1 MPKENQCEK
10 IEDEEMEKDMLGKY
24 PPRKDGIT
32 ILISDKT
39 ISGKSI
45 SRVRG
50 ALLSNLGAPLPNSH
64 SFLRCGGSIGCDT
77 AGSLRPLRNVRL
89 GAST

>member
-39 ISGKSI
+39 EFQGKALVGSEEH
-45 SRVRG
+45 SLVTWEHLFPLSQFPAMWREHWVRHRW
-50 ALLSNLGAPLPNSH
+50 LSPPS
-64 SFLRCGGSIGCDT
+64 
-77 AGSLRPLRNVRL
+77 P
-89 GAST
+89 